1 MLNSVETLRKTFR
14 SGGHLAMVMRFHT
27 IAADHP
33 EWKPAMLAEV
43 LEYPKNY
50 PEIVEAIVPEFA
62 GMKLLG
68 EI

>member
-1 MLNSVETLRKTFR
+1 MSNSVETLREAFR
-14 SGGHLAMVMRFHT
+14 NGSHLAMVMRFHI

-43 LEYPKNY
+43 LEYPENY
-50 PEIVEAIVPEFA
+50 PEIVETIVPEFA